1 MLYVSKPN
9 RYFYNSTKMNLQIA
23 YSEIKKILSKTV
35 KEGISIE
42 EIEYVDENTFNL
54 TIQKSVCL
62 KDVLVKAHICV
73 VSFYGHN
80 IVVDVKL
87 DGLARVWQKIASI
100 KWINESHL
108 EWLLREIFNLEGL
121 VSIDENNRDRL
132 TIHLDRIKALTST
145 LELLE
150 FERISFNEMG
160 FVLNA
165 ETL

>member
-1 MLYVSKPN
+1 MD
-9 RYFYNSTKMNLQIA
+9 LQIA
-23 YSEIKKILSKTV
+23 YSEIKKILSKTM
-35 KEGISIE
+35 KEGFEIE
-42 EIEYVDENTFNL
+42 EIEYVDESTINL
-54 TIQKSVCL
+54 SIQKSLCL
-62 KDVLVKAHICV
+62 KDVSVKAKICV
-73 VSFYGHN
+73 VNLYGHN
-80 IVVDVKL
+80 IVLDAKL
-87 DGLARVWQKIASI
+87 EGIARVWQKNASI

-108 EWLLREIFNLEGL
+108 EWLLREIFDLEGL

-150 FERISFNEMG
+150 FKKVSFNNTG

>member
-1 MLYVSKPN
+1 MI
-9 RYFYNSTKMNLQIA
+9 LQIA
-23 YSEIKKILSKTV
+23 YSEIKKILSKTM
-35 KEGISIE
+35 KEGVDIE

-54 TIQKSVCL
+54 TIQKSICL
-62 KDVLVKAHICV
+62 KDVSVVKAHICV

-80 IVVDVKL
+80 VVVDVVL
-87 DGLARVWQKIASI
+87 DGLARVWQKIATI

-108 EWLLREIFNLEGL
+108 DWLLREIIDLEGL

>member
-1 MLYVSKPN
+1 
-9 RYFYNSTKMNLQIA
+9 MNLQIT
-23 YSEIKKILSKTV
+23 YSEIKKILSKTI
-35 KEGISIE
+35 KEGFGVE
-42 EIEYVDENTFNL
+42 EIEYVDDSTINL
-54 TIQKSVCL
+54 TVQKLLSL
-62 KDVLVKAHICV
+62 KDISLKANICV
-73 VSFYGHN
+73 VRFYGHN

-87 DGLARVWQKIASI
+87 NGLARVWQKIASI

-121 VSIDENNRDRL
+121 VSIDEINHDRL
-132 TIHLDRIKALTST
+132 TIHIDRVKALTST

-150 FERISFNEMG
+150 FKKVSFNNSG

>member
-1 MLYVSKPN
+1 MFCKKNVS
-9 RYFYNSTKMNLQIA
+9 M
-23 YSEIKKILSKTV
+23 
-35 KEGISIE
+35 
-42 EIEYVDENTFNL
+42 
-54 TIQKSVCL
+54 
-62 KDVLVKAHICV
+62 
-73 VSFYGHN
+73 
-80 IVVDVKL
+80 
-87 DGLARVWQKIASI
+87 

-108 EWLLREIFNLEGL
+108 EWLLREIINLEGL

-160 FVLNA
+160 LVLTA

>member
-1 MLYVSKPN
+1 
-9 RYFYNSTKMNLQIA
+9 MNLQIA
-23 YSEIKKILSKTV
+23 YSEIKKILSKTI
-35 KEGISIE
+35 KEGFDIE
-42 EIEYVDENTFNL
+42 KIEYVDESTINL
-54 TIQKSVCL
+54 TVQKLLSL
-62 KDVLVKAHICV
+62 KYVSVKANICV
-73 VSFYGHN
+73 VRFYGHN

-87 DGLARVWQKIASI
+87 DGLARVWQKIATF

-108 EWLLREIFNLEGL
+108 DWLLREIFDLEGL

-150 FERISFNEMG
+150 FERISFNELG